1 MAKEP
6 KNRKHYFKDLK
17 AELKKV
23 VWLTPK
29 QLVKNTSAV
38 ITIVIITALIVLGL
52 DLIFKFAVEEGLDK
66 VKSTIVDKKGNTLT
80 NDISNLV
87 DLNTVNTVDNNII
100 ENQTNSN

>member
-87 DLNTVNTVDNNII
+87 YLNTVNTVDNNIT